1 MGIFIPTKTKLLA
14 VLAEAFLIGPT
25 VIKMCR
31 FSVFVKNLLFFI
43 GPPKFEAR
51 IIKNIQCCNILI
63 DILILRG

>member
-31 FSVFVKNLLFFI
+31 FSVFVKKLLFFYWATQI
-43 GPPKFEAR
+43 
-51 IIKNIQCCNILI
+51 
-63 DILILRG
+63 